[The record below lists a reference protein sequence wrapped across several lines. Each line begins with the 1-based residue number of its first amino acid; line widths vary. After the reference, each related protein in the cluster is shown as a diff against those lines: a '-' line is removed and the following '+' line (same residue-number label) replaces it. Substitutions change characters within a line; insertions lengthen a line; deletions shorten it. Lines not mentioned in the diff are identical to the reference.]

1 LLQLPDCLDCG
12 NPKVDMATPA
22 RILIVDDDPD
32 LCDACTAVLRDE
44 GYDVRVEGSAADGLR
59 AMREQRPDLLILDV
73 MMEQADSGFRLAEAV
88 AREYHGLPVL
98 LLSSLVDG
106 GVVDFH
112 RLPVDEVAGKPLR
125 SAELRKSVRRLL
137 DKARAGTGKGT
148 Q

>member
-1 LLQLPDCLDCG
+1 
-12 NPKVDMATPA
+12 MATPA

-73 MMEQADSGFRLAEAV
+73 MMEQADSGFRLAETV
-88 AREYHGLPVL
+88 SRDFHGLPVL
-98 LLSSLVDG
+98 LLSSLVDAAAH
-106 GVVDFH
+106 VVDFH

-137 DKARAGTGKGT
+137 DKARAGTGRDT
-148 Q
+148 P